1 MRMFETLKTY
11 IAQLTGEPAR
21 EGRFSDDDYRLAA
34 AALLVRVAAADGGMS
49 GEKRANLHSV
59 LKGGFDLD
67 DAITARLIDEASHAE
82 QRAVDLYHFTSRIT
96 RSVDDD
102 GRRRIVEMMWE
113 VVHAGERVGDFE
125 QNFVWRAADLLGVS
139 SRERIELRRRIAARA
154 AHNHVVTATGATV
167 AATASI

>member
-11 IAQLTGEPAR
+11 IAQITGEPAR

-59 LKGGFDLD
+59 LKDGFDLD
-67 DAITARLIDEASHAE
+67 DAITARLIDEAAEAE

-139 SRERIELRRRIAARA
+139 SRERIELRRRIAARSHAVTVTSA
-154 AHNHVVTATGATV
+154 ALAS
-167 AATASI
+167 TASI